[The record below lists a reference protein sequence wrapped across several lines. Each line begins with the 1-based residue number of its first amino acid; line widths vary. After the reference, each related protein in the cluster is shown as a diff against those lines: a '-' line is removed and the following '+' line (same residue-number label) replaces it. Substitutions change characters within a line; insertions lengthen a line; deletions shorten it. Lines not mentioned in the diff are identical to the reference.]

1 MKCCLLVCAATAAE
15 VLMRPKQLSLPAC
28 AGRPMLTFA
37 VAAGASVV
45 LIHECVLPLPF
56 IYTTAAKIQT
66 SNFVIF
72 EDL

>member
-1 MKCCLLVCAATAAE
+1 
-15 VLMRPKQLSLPAC
+15 
-28 AGRPMLTFA
+28 MLTLA

-45 LIHECVLPLPF
+45 QIHEFVLPLPF

-66 SNFVIF
+66 SNFVIS